1 VLSKRPDVVGL
12 QEVTEELR
20 EILRQSQVIR
30 DLYTI
35 SNSYLGAFCDYDVVL
50 MVRRDIKV
58 HGWWSID
65 DLPTEMGR
73 RCLGVDLELAG
84 TAVRIANIH
93 LESSKPKGAERRQQL
108 EQVMASLTQMQSCFT
123 VLVGD
128 MNFCSTWLDEN
139 SYLEKH
145 FVDVWPLLH
154 GSNQPG
160 FTEDTQINLMRLQT
174 TRKSKQVRFDRIL
187 VARASEQQ
195 WWHARSIDLLG
206 TREICKADCL
216 SGEGELSVFPSDH
229 FGLSCIF
236 EYV

>member
-1 VLSKRPDVVGL
+1 VVGL

-20 EILRQSQVIR
+20 EILRQSRVIQ

-35 SNSYLGAFCDYDVVL
+35 SDSYLGGFCDYDVVL
-50 MVRRDIKV
+50 MVRRDINM
-58 HGWWSID
+58 HPRWWSID
-65 DLPTEMGR
+65 NLPTEMGR
-73 RCLGVDLELAG
+73 RCLGVDLEFAG

-93 LESSKPKGAERRQQL
+93 LESSKPKGPERRQQL
-108 EQVMASLTQMQSCFT
+108 EQVMASLSQMHSCFT

-128 MNFCSTWLDEN
+128 MNICSSWLDEN
-139 SYLEKH
+139 SYLDKH

-154 GSNQPG
+154 GCDKPG

-174 TRKSKQVRFDRIL
+174 QKKSKQVRFDRIL

-195 WWHARSIDLLG
+195 RWHARSIDLLG
-206 TREICKADCL
+206 TREICKAGGL

-229 FGLSCIF
+229 FGLNCIF